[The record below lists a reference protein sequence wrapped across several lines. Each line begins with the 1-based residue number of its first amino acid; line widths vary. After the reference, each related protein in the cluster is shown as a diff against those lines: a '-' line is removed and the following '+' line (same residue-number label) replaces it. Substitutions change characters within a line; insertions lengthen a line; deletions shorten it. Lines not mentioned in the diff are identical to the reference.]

1 MLHWPLYIVIV
12 HFAVILRALLVE
24 DRDPTSRTAWVLA
37 LMLVPVVGPVAYLMV
52 GEPWVSRSFRRK
64 ADEAY
69 RLLTHLER
77 APREEAALAKVPDR
91 YHVPFQMIERISR
104 FGTVGGNS
112 TKLCDDSNTAIL
124 DMVSDID
131 KATRHVHLTTYIWLT
146 DHNGLAVVEA
156 LKRAAHRGVRCRV
169 CADAIGSRLMIRS
182 KHWTA
187 MKSSGVSLC
196 ASLAAPRGLS
206 LVTGY
211 RVDLRNHRKILII
224 DGQIAY
230 VGSQNLA
237 DPEFR
242 IKPKFAPWVD
252 VMLRVEGPVVTQHDI
267 LFASDWAV
275 EMGEDL
281 SDELKRLR
289 SQPRGSVTALAF
301 GTGPLSHRGAMSQAF
316 ASVLYSAQ
324 EEVVITTPYF
334 VPDPP
339 LISALLGC
347 AQRGVRISLIL
358 PRRNDSRIIGAISK
372 SLYPRLVEAG
382 VNIFEYRPG
391 LLHSKTIVV
400 DRSLCLI
407 GSANM
412 DRRSL
417 DLNFENN
424 LLFYSAEEAA
434 AVIKRQQAYFDDS
447 DAVDRD
453 WVLKRSVTDRLIDN
467 ILTMVGAVF

>member
-1 MLHWPLYIVIV
+1 MLLPVI
-12 HFAVILRALLVE
+12 
-24 DRDPTSRTAWVLA
+24 S
-37 LMLVPVVGPVAYLMV
+37 PVAYLMV
-52 GEPWVSRSFRRK
+52 GEPWVSRGFRQR
-64 ADEAY
+64 ADQAY
-69 RLLTHLER
+69 KLVANLER
-77 APREEAALAKVPDR
+77 APRDDAALSTVPDR
-91 YHVPFQMIERISR
+91 YHVPFQTIERISR
-104 FGTVGGNS
+104 FGTTGGNR
-112 TKLCDDSNTAIL
+112 TKLCLDSNTAVV
-124 DMVSDID
+124 DMVSDIE
-131 KATRHVHLTTYIWLT
+131 KATNHIHLTTYIWLT
-146 DHNGLAVVEA
+146 DHNGLAVVES
-156 LKRAAHRGVRCRV
+156 LKRAAQRGVRCRV
-169 CADAIGSRLMIRS
+169 IADAIGSRLMIRS
-182 KHWTA
+182 EHWIA
-187 MKSSGVSLC
+187 MRTSGVSLC

-206 LVTGY
+206 FLTGY
-211 RVDLRNHRKILII
+211 RIDLRNHRKMLII

-252 VMLRVEGPVVTQHDI
+252 IMLRVEGPVVAQHDI

-281 SDELKRLR
+281 SEALKRPK
-289 SQPRGSVTALAF
+289 SKPTGSLTAVAF

-316 ASVLYSAQ
+316 VSVLYSAQ

-347 AQRGVRISLIL
+347 AQRGIKISLVL

-382 VNIFEYRPG
+382 VDLFEYRRG

-407 GSANM
+407 GSSNM

-424 LLFYSAEEAA
+424 LLFYSTEEAA
-434 AVIKRQQAYFDDS
+434 AVVDRQQAYLADS
-447 DAVDRD
+447 DAVDPT
-453 WVLKRSVTDRLIDN
+453 WAQKRTVADRLMDN
-467 ILTMVGAVF
+467 IFTMAGAVF